1 MSSRPPDE
9 TATNPP
15 RAGESPR
22 GRPAGATRKGLE
34 TRARIIKGAMD
45 ALEDGGMGALTTR
58 RIAES
63 AGVKLATLHYYFDSK
78 ESLLLAVLEDL
89 IADMDKA
96 YQRDEPLPENPED
109 RVEALIRASWRYIQ
123 HTRSKQIAQTELTL
137 YALRTKGSEWLAA
150 RQYNAYI
157 DFYGHLVFA
166 DNDQITSERKR
177 IGRAVARQ
185 ILIGIDGIILQ
196 SYALQ
201 DQSASN
207 DDVEALIIAM
217 RGYLRRMMA
226 DSSEREDR

>member
-1 MSSRPPDE
+1 MMRE
-9 TATNPP
+9 TKPKTRTKTAPT
-15 RAGESPR
+15 
-22 GRPAGATRKGLE
+22 GATRKGVE
-34 TRARIIKGAMD
+34 TRNRIIKGARE
-45 ALEDGGMGALTTR
+45 ALEQGGMEALTTR
-58 RIAES
+58 RIAAS

-89 IADMDKA
+89 IADMEVTYRQDVA
-96 YQRDEPLPENPED
+96 LPEAPED

-123 HTRSKQIAQTELTL
+123 RTRNKQISQTELTL

-166 DNDQITSERKR
+166 DDRDEDLRR

-185 ILIGIDGIILQ
+185 MLIGIDGIILQ

-201 DQSASN
+201 DLSASN
-207 DDVEALIIAM
+207 DDIEALITAM
-217 RGYLRRMMA
+217 RGYLRRLMV
-226 DSSEREDR
+226 ERDKAR